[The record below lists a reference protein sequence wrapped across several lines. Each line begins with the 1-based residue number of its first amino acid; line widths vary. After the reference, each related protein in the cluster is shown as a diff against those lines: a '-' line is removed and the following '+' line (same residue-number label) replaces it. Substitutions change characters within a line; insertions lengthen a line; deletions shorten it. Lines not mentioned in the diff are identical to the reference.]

1 MIRPR
6 RKCPECGGKVSVLR
20 VIKKRADRTKG
31 ATDDKR
37 EAWQCD
43 DCDTV
48 SVNKTPKKQ
57 G

>member
-48 SVNKTPKKQ
+48 SVNKSPKKR